1 MWVAWIVFVVGY
13 MTTISEEYRAVLE
26 KTHKGS
32 GERGW
37 GNTGSVKYLKP
48 TLNLMERYNV
58 TEMLD
63 YGAGWGGMKA
73 KMAELKPTVIVHE
86 YEPARPEVAMPAE
99 PCDFVVCH
107 DVLEHIEPEYLDAV
121 LLDLKRVIN
130 KFGYFSV
137 CTVPALKKLSDGR
150 NAHLIVEEFEWWLV
164 KLAPHF
170 HIRQARFYNSRQ
182 VSGDI
187 LVEKRC
193 VQ

>member
-1 MWVAWIVFVVGY
+1 MN
-13 MTTISEEYRAVLE
+13 TISEEYRKVLVD
-26 KTHKGS
+26 THKGS

-37 GNTGSVKYLKP
+37 GNTGSVKYLQP
-48 TLNLMERYNV
+48 TLSLIDRYKAK
-58 TEMLD
+58 ELLD
-63 YGAGWGGMKA
+63 YGAGWGGMKEA
-73 KMAELKPTVIVHE
+73 LKTERPDVVVHE
-86 YEPARPEVAMPAE
+86 YEPARVEVAAPPE

-107 DVLEHIEPEYLDAV
+107 DVLEHIEPEFLDNV
-121 LLDLKRVIN
+121 ILDLKRVVSGM
-130 KFGYFSV
+130 GYFSV

-193 VQ
+193 VR